1 VTSGITRQTKLAV
14 LPLFALATAWCAQPS
29 ETALDIDPV
38 QTRVEFT
45 LGDVLHTVHGTFR
58 LKRGHIQFDPSTGRA
73 CGELVV
79 DATSGESGS
88 EGRDSRMHKNILES
102 ARFPE
107 IVFRPDRIEGTV
119 APQGKSQ
126 VKLHGI
132 FSIHG
137 SDHEMTALADV
148 DANQG
153 QYEATVNFS
162 VPYVKWG
169 MKNPSTL
176 ILRVKDQV
184 DITVHAVAKAVP
196 AMATSN

>member
-1 VTSGITRQTKLAV
+1 MTSKTTRQIRLLTLSLVA
-14 LPLFALATAWCAQPS
+14 FATAWSAQPA
-29 ETALDIDPV
+29 ETVFDIDPA

-58 LKRGHIQFDPSTGRA
+58 LKRGHIQFDPATGRA
-73 CGELVV
+73 SGEMVV
-79 DATSGESGS
+79 DATSGDSGS
-88 EGRDSRMHKNILES
+88 AGRDSRMHKNILES
-102 ARFPE
+102 AKFPE
-107 IVFRPDRIEGTV
+107 IAFRPDRIEGTV

-126 VKLHGI
+126 VKLHGT

-137 SDHEMTALADV
+137 DDHEMIALADV
-148 DANQG
+148 EANQG
-153 QYEATVNFS
+153 QYAANVTFS

-184 DITVHAVAKAVP
+184 DITVHAVAKAAPV
-196 AMATSN
+196 AATSN